1 MINLDLSFV
10 VTILYVIVLYI
21 FMSHFFFGPI
31 THTLKKRRELID
43 GRLEEARKRIQ
54 EIESKAAEY
63 EQALRKAR
71 SEAYRQQ
78 ELQRQRALQEK
89 AELVSSAKSEAARA
103 VHEGR
108 AQIASQA
115 AAARKKIETEIETFA
130 RKLAAAVL
138 KD

>member
-21 FMSHFFFGPI
+21 FMSYFFFRPI

-54 EIESKAAEY
+54 EVESKASEY

-71 SEAYRQQ
+71 SDAYRQQ